1 MTNYILVVLF
11 MLQAEKESS
20 RQCNVSS
27 VVAAVGILVTIASVV
42 VLVVYNDKLPV
53 FKEEEQTY
61 S

>member
-1 MTNYILVVLF
+1 

-42 VLVVYNDKLPV
+42 ILVVYNDKLPV